1 MVARSVRPSR
11 ALAGRLV
18 AVGALVVASLVLAGC
33 GASVAPSL
41 AATGAPPTPEA
52 TGSSARPTPSAATS
66 PSAFRPTGPTETA
79 RVVRVV
85 DGDTIVVRLG
95 GRDERLRYIGMDTP
109 ETKKPDTPVQ
119 WMGPEAS
126 RANAALVKGRTVVLE
141 KDVSETDRFGRLLRY
156 VWLADGDRWTLV
168 DLELVRRGFAQVETD
183 PPDVK
188 YADRFVAAERSAREA
203 QVGLWGPHPSGSP

>member
-1 MVARSVRPSR
+1 M
-11 ALAGRLV
+11 
-18 AVGALVVASLVLAGC
+18 
-33 GASVAPSL
+33 
-41 AATGAPPTPEA
+41 ATT
-52 TGSSARPTPSAATS
+52 RPTPAAPASEAT
-66 PSAFRPTGPTETA
+66 FRPTGETETA

-85 DGDTIVVRLG
+85 DGDTIIVRLG
-95 GRDERLRYIGMDTP
+95 GREQRLRYIGMDTP

-126 RANAALVKGRTVVLE
+126 RANAELVDGQTVVLE

-168 DLELVRRGFAQVETD
+168 DLELVRRGFAQIETD

-188 YADRFVAAERSAREA
+188 YADRFVAAQRAARA
-203 QVGLWGPHPSGSP
+203 AGIGLWAPHPSGAP